1 MLAVVLSAVAI
12 ALGTRRYTQRH
23 LDGYAVMRCL
33 GAAQSQLFAL
43 FAWEFLVLALAASVA
58 GCALG
63 FVVQTLVAWWLAPL
77 IPGAL
82 PPPGPVPV
90 LQGAATGLVLL
101 LGFALPPL
109 LQLKTSRLCA

>member
-1 MLAVVLSAVAI
+1 VVLSAVAI

-23 LDGYAVMRCL
+23 LDGYAVYALPGR
-33 GAAQSQLFAL
+33 GAIAAL
-43 FAWEFLVLALAASVA
+43 RPLRVGSFWCSRSRPRFA

-77 IPGAL
+77 IPGTL

-101 LGFALPPL
+101 LGFALPRC
-109 LQLKTSRLCA
+109 SS